1 MVAAVTDEM
10 SRGKTEVIVRSSI
23 NTSITKTKPAIG
35 ALKIPAT
42 APAAPQPTSNINV
55 FCSIRNSRPRFEP
68 MAAPV
73 NTIGASAPTDP
84 PKPIVTELATIE
96 VHILWG
102 LIRLLRWD
110 MA

>member
-1 MVAAVTDEM
+1 
-10 SRGKTEVIVRSSI
+10 
-23 NTSITKTKPAIG
+23 
-35 ALKIPAT
+35 
-42 APAAPQPTSNINV
+42 
-55 FCSIRNSRPRFEP
+55 